1 MVLSVPS
8 PGYCHASVQQN
19 LYCSAWER
27 IGGVS
32 LALEPVPEGTVME
45 WWQMDGK
52 ELRNEMVPRK
62 FA

>member
-8 PGYCHASVQQN
+8 PGGNCHASVQQN

-45 WWQMDGK
+45 WW
-52 ELRNEMVPRK
+52 
-62 FA
+62 